1 MRDDQFLVSDRTEN
15 KFYGSLHAAGSTA
28 STGGVVGST
37 VGPSLG
43 YIGRRLQVRQSFG
56 LVFVFLQRCLQAAT
70 YLCPA
75 IFPWVD
81 TGPATEESG
90 MFVMKMVGILYLLI
104 FIFDLIVVNGMDEM
118 TSTIAF
124 FLWMFFLAIVGLLLV
139 ISRKPQNR

>member
-1 MRDDQFLVSDRTEN
+1 MV
-15 KFYGSLHAAGSTA
+15 
-28 STGGVVGST
+28 
-37 VGPSLG
+37 
-43 YIGRRLQVRQSFG
+43 
-56 LVFVFLQRCLQAAT
+56 LQAAT
-70 YLCPA
+70 YLCPS

-124 FLWMFFLAIVGLLLV
+124 FLWLFFLAIIGLLLV